1 MKLRIK
7 GNSIRLRL
15 TQSEV
20 DSLAASGFVRESVS
34 FGEKTFEYEIRS
46 DIDGDA
52 LTADLVGTTIVVSVP
67 ASRVQGWAAT
77 DSVSIEQ
84 EGTPYLL
91 IEKDFAC
98 LSERPREDDS
108 DAFPNPRQKC

>member
-20 DSLAASGFVRESVS
+20 DTLAIAGFVRESVS
-34 FGEKTFEYEIRS
+34 FGEETFGYEIRS
-46 DIDGDA
+46 DVDGDA
-52 LTADLVGTTIVVSVP
+52 VTADLVGTTIVVWVP
-67 ASRVQGWAAT
+67 AGRVQDWAAS

-84 EGTPYLL
+84 EGIPYLL

-98 LSERPREDDS
+98 LSDRPGEDDS

>member
-20 DSLAASGFVRESVS
+20 DTLVTAGHVRESVS
-34 FGEKTFEYEIRS
+34 FGDKTLGYEIRS
-46 DIDGDA
+46 DSGA
-52 LTADLVGTTIVVSVP
+52 EGVTADLIGPTILVLIP
-67 ASRVQGWAAT
+67 ADRVRDWAAN

-98 LSERPREDDS
+98 LSDRPGEDES
-108 DAFPNPRQKC
+108 DAFPNPREKC